1 MRAALVAEYRKLVT
15 TRLWWVLLVVMAGY
29 MAFLAGILAWAL
41 SQGAMASG
49 GQDTGPVDLSTE
61 SIVRSVYTVTV
72 SLGYVFPL
80 LVGALLVTAEY
91 RHHTLTP
98 TLLAEPS
105 RDRVV
110 AAKLAV
116 GAALGLFF
124 GLVGT
129 AVSTGVGAAVL
140 ALLHRP
146 TGLDEGSTWR
156 TLGLSVVALGVWALI
171 GVALGT
177 VITNQVAVIV
187 VGLAFTQFL
196 EPVLRTVLALTSWGK
211 GIGKFLPGSA
221 GEAITG
227 GSLYATGGLAEL
239 LSHWWAGLLVLL
251 GYAAVLVVIG
261 RLTTLRRD
269 VT

>member
-1 MRAALVAEYRKLVT
+1 MRAALLSEYRKLVT
-15 TRLWWVLLVVMAGY
+15 TRMWWVLAVVMAGY
-29 MAFLAGILAWAL
+29 MAFLAGLLAWAL
-41 SQGAMASG
+41 TAGATRGSSAG
-49 GQDTGPVDLSTE
+49 TAPAVLTTE
-61 SIVRSVYTVTV
+61 AIVRSVYTVSV

-80 LVGALLVTAEY
+80 VVGALLVTSEY

-98 TLLAEPS
+98 TLLAEPN

-110 AAKLAV
+110 VAKLTV
-116 GAALGLFF
+116 GTVLGLLY

-129 AVSTGVGAAVL
+129 AVSTGVGAGVL

-146 TGLDEGSTWR
+146 TGLGAASTWG
-156 TLGLSVVALGVWALI
+156 TLGLSVVALGAWALI

-177 VITNQVAVIV
+177 VITSQVAVIIV
-187 VGLAFTQFL
+187 ALAFTQFV

-211 GIGKFLPGSA
+211 GIGRFLPGAA

-227 GSLYATGGLAEL
+227 GSVYSSSGLSQL
-239 LSHWWAGLLVLL
+239 LAHWWAGLLVLL
-251 GYAAVLVVIG
+251 AYGAVLVVVG

-269 VT
+269 VA